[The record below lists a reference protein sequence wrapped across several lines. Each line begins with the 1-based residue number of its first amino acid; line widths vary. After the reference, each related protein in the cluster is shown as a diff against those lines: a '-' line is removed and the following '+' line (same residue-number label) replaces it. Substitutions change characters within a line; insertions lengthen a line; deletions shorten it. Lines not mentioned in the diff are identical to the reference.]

1 MFETIINCFK
11 VKEIRKKIGITLLL
25 LLIFRIGCYIP
36 VPGIDS
42 SIFSEAIGQYD
53 FLELMSSITGSSL
66 SNATLFALGISPYI
80 NASIIIQ
87 LLTVG
92 IPALERLSRQGE
104 EGRKKIAQITRY
116 VTIALAIAQAIGIIV
131 NIAVGQDAIRL
142 VMFGYNGSNGLV
154 SETAATWLA
163 GIFLVVLY
171 TAGAMLVMFIG
182 ERITEYGV
190 GNGISLIIFVG
201 IISTAGI
208 TIVQKIG
215 QIGSETAGLSPLW
228 ELIGFIVLTLLEF
241 TAIVAVDLSER
252 RIPVQYAKQV
262 KGRKMYGG
270 QSTVIPIR
278 IAGGGVMPLIF
289 AFALISFPGML
300 ASLFWPGSTFETGV
314 AEWFSGSS
322 PYWYGQ
328 LIYLVVLCAL
338 IFAFAFIYS
347 SMQFNPEDVSKTIQ
361 QNGGFIQG
369 IRPGR
374 PTADY
379 LKKISNRITLFGAIY
394 LSLVA
399 LIPSILSIIVVV
411 TGITTDTS
419 LLSVFSTTGILIVV
433 SVALELDKQL
443 QSQLMMKNYKGFL
456 K

>member
-1 MFETIINCFK
+1 MFETIKNCFK
-11 VKEIRKKIGITLLL
+11 VKEIRKKIFITLLL
-25 LLIFRIGCYIP
+25 LLVFRIGCYIP

-42 SIFSEAIGQYD
+42 DTFANAISNYT

-66 SNATLFALGISPYI
+66 ANATLFALGISPYI

-92 IPALERLSRQGE
+92 IPALERLSKQGE

-116 VTIALAIAQAIGIIV
+116 VTIALAVAQAIGIIV
-131 NIAVGQDAIRL
+131 NIAINSEEGNALNL
-142 VMFGYNGSNGLV
+142 VMFGGGESGIM
-154 SETAATWLA
+154 SDTAATWLA
-163 GIFLVVLY
+163 GIFLVVVY

-182 ERITEYGV
+182 ERITEYGI

-208 TIVQKIG
+208 VIVGKFDELFSG
-215 QIGSETAGLSPLW
+215 DLNALW
-228 ELIGFIVLTLLEF
+228 ILIGFFVLTILEF

-289 AFALISFPGML
+289 AFALISFPAML
-300 ASLFWPGSTFETGV
+300 ASLFWPGSGFEQGV
-314 AEWFSGSS
+314 TEWFSGSS

-328 LIYLVVLCAL
+328 LIYMVVLCLL
-338 IFAFAFIYS
+338 IFAFAFFYS

-369 IRPGR
+369 IRPGK

-379 LKKISNRITLFGAIY
+379 LRKISGRITLFGAIY

-399 LIPSILSIIVVV
+399 FIPSIISMIVVSLN
-411 TGITTDTS
+411 ISDTS

>member
-1 MFETIINCFK
+1 MFETIKNCFK
-11 VKEIRKKIGITLLL
+11 VKEIRKKIWITLLL
-25 LLIFRIGCYIP
+25 LLIFRLGCYIP
-36 VPGIDS
+36 VPGITVS
-42 SIFSEAIGQYD
+42 TFSTAIEGNS
-53 FLELMSSITGSSL
+53 FLDILSSITGGSL
-66 SNATLFALGISPYI
+66 ANATLFALGISPYI

-92 IPALERLSRQGE
+92 IPALERLSKQGE

-116 VTIALAIAQAIGIIV
+116 VTILLAVAQAIGIVV
-131 NIAVGQDAIRL
+131 N
-142 VMFGYNGSNGLV
+142 FGASSGSIKTSLFGGALGL
-154 SETAATWLA
+154 SSTAATVIA
-163 GIFLVVLY
+163 GIFLTVVY
-171 TAGAMLVMFIG
+171 TAGAMLVMWIG

-190 GNGISLIIFVG
+190 SNGISLIIFVG
-201 IISTAGI
+201 ILSTAGL
-208 TIVQKIG
+208 TIVNKLISG
-215 QIGSETAGLSPLW
+215 FTGDSAAFW
-228 ELIGFIVLTLLEF
+228 ELLGFVILTVLEF
-241 TAIVAVDLSER
+241 MAIVAVDLSER

-270 QSTVIPIR
+270 QSSVIPIR
-278 IAGGGVMPLIF
+278 ISGSGVMPLIF
-289 AFALISFPGML
+289 AFALISFPQMII
-300 ASLFWPGSTFETGV
+300 SLFWPNSSAATGITN
-314 AEWFSGSS
+314 WFSGSS

-328 LIYLVVLCAL
+328 LIYMVVLCLL
-338 IFAFAFIYS
+338 IFAFAFFYA

-379 LKKISNRITLFGAIY
+379 LRKISNRITLFGAIY

-399 LIPSILSIIVVV
+399 FIPSIISMIVV
-411 TGITTDTS
+411 GLNIASDTT

-443 QSQLMMKNYKGFL
+443 ESQLMMKNYKGFL